1 MSSGKGLLCEI
12 KQINSIHYKRENNL
26 EKDVLKLMYE
36 SGVPRVV
43 PMYYWLGTRVKER
56 SLFTV

>member
-1 MSSGKGLLCEI
+1 MSSGEGLLCEI
-12 KQINSIHYKRENNL
+12 KQINSIHYKKNNL

-43 PMYYWLGTRVKER
+43 PMYY
-56 SLFTV
+56 